1 MALFGGD
8 PSRVTLGGLF
18 DGGASA
24 HLHQISPQGRGLY
37 GGIIAQSGTALNG
50 FIEMMQS
57 MIGGGINASRIM
69 HVGQKVKSGPI
80 FDAFKMLTFK
90 DNSAIAYSPEYAPYY
105 PEGLQHRNMGGLHL
119 VPPKFVQWELDLMK
133 FIANC

>member
-37 GGIIAQSGTALNG
+37 GGIIAQSGTALSG
-50 FIEMMQS
+50 FIEMLKSSKVQRES
-57 MIGGGINASRIM
+57 VRLLKTQGGNSIRISTGLFNPSVNFQIPLISYT
-69 HVGQKVKSGPI
+69 HGSI
-80 FDAFKMLTFK
+80 LTPFGMVR
-90 DNSAIAYSPEYAPYY
+90 DIC
-105 PEGLQHRNMGGLHL
+105 GWFCL
-119 VPPKFVQWELDLMK
+119 VY
-133 FIANC
+133 N

>member
-1 MALFGGD
+1 MMVNFVCFRWVNRNVALFGGD

-50 FIEMMQS
+50 FIEMMKS
-57 MIGGGINASRIM
+57 N
-69 HVGQKVKSGPI
+69 KVQRESARLLKTQGR
-80 FDAFKMLTFK
+80 
-90 DNSAIAYSPEYAPYY
+90 NSI
-105 PEGLQHRNMGGLHL
+105 
-119 VPPKFVQWELDLMK
+119 
-133 FIANC
+133 

>member
-50 FIEMMQS
+50 FIEMMKS
-57 MIGGGINASRIM
+57 N
-69 HVGQKVKSGPI
+69 KVQRESARLLKTQGLNSIESQHTFQTRSGPKI
-80 FDAFKMLTFK
+80 PAVGHL
-90 DNSAIAYSPEYAPYY
+90 E
-105 PEGLQHRNMGGLHL
+105 EGD
-119 VPPKFVQWELDLMK
+119 VLD
-133 FIANC
+133 